1 MNKQEL
7 IILCWENLWRMK
19 FRTILTII
27 GVVIGTASIIIM
39 VSIGNGAQQS
49 IIGTLSS
56 TASVTAIT
64 VSPNADSMTQGM
76 GVSSAKSEKL
86 NDSAIKEFKRLDG
99 VKAVSPIQ
107 STPSMTT
114 KVNREEFAV
123 TGRGMEYDD
132 LSALGY
138 SVSAGRLPRQSEE
151 NAIVIGPE
159 VFTEISMDSSGTS
172 ASMDK
177 LINSEDLVGNN
188 LTFTISR
195 KDKDGNEEKNSYK
208 FRVVGVLSSTGGMD
222 DYYII
227 MNLKKALEL
236 SEWSAGDVAINTK
249 RDGYSQAMVT
259 AADTDSVN
267 SVTQAITD
275 MGFQAFSMKQMLDSM
290 DSVFTSLQMLLGGIG
305 AVALLVA
312 CIGIVNTMTMSIYER
327 TKEIG
332 IMKVIGASVTDIRN
346 MFVVES
352 TMIGLLGGIVG
363 ILFSYLVSFAINGI
377 ASLMSSADQKVSIIS
392 LGLVAFALIFSA
404 IVGMIA
410 GVRPAIKA
418 ANLSSLDA
426 IRTE

>member
-1 MNKQEL
+1 
-7 IILCWENLWRMK
+7 
-19 FRTILTII
+19 
-27 GVVIGTASIIIM
+27 
-39 VSIGNGAQQS
+39 
-49 IIGTLSS
+49 
-56 TASVTAIT
+56 
-64 VSPNADSMTQGM
+64 
-76 GVSSAKSEKL
+76 
-86 NDSAIKEFKRLDG
+86 
-99 VKAVSPIQ
+99 
-107 STPSMTT
+107 
-114 KVNREEFAV
+114 
-123 TGRGMEYDD
+123 
-132 LSALGY
+132 
-138 SVSAGRLPRQSEE
+138 
-151 NAIVIGPE
+151 
-159 VFTEISMDSSGTS
+159 
-172 ASMDK
+172 
-177 LINSEDLVGNN
+177 NSEDLVGNN

-227 MNLKKALEL
+227 MNLKKALEM

-290 DSVFTSLQMLLGGIG
+290 ESVFTSLQMLLGGIG

-377 ASLMSSADQKVSIIS
+377 ASLMSGADQKVSIIS

>member
-7 IILCWENLWRMK
+7 IILCWENLWCMK
-19 FRTILTII
+19 FRTIITII
-27 GVVIGTASIIIM
+27 GVVIGTASIIIIM

-159 VFTEISMDSSGTS
+159 IFTKISMDSSGTS
-172 ASMDK
+172 LPWTS
-177 LINSEDLVGNN
+177 
-188 LTFTISR
+188 
-195 KDKDGNEEKNSYK
+195 
-208 FRVVGVLSSTGGMD
+208 SSTAK
-222 DYYII
+222 I
-227 MNLKKALEL
+227 
-236 SEWSAGDVAINTK
+236 
-249 RDGYSQAMVT
+249 
-259 AADTDSVN
+259 
-267 SVTQAITD
+267 
-275 MGFQAFSMKQMLDSM
+275 
-290 DSVFTSLQMLLGGIG
+290 
-305 AVALLVA
+305 
-312 CIGIVNTMTMSIYER
+312 
-327 TKEIG
+327 
-332 IMKVIGASVTDIRN
+332 
-346 MFVVES
+346 
-352 TMIGLLGGIVG
+352 
-363 ILFSYLVSFAINGI
+363 
-377 ASLMSSADQKVSIIS
+377 
-392 LGLVAFALIFSA
+392 
-404 IVGMIA
+404 
-410 GVRPAIKA
+410 
-418 ANLSSLDA
+418 
-426 IRTE
+426 

>member
-1 MNKQEL
+1 
-7 IILCWENLWRMK
+7 
-19 FRTILTII
+19 
-27 GVVIGTASIIIM
+27 
-39 VSIGNGAQQS
+39 
-49 IIGTLSS
+49 
-56 TASVTAIT
+56 
-64 VSPNADSMTQGM
+64 
-76 GVSSAKSEKL
+76 
-86 NDSAIKEFKRLDG
+86 
-99 VKAVSPIQ
+99 
-107 STPSMTT
+107 
-114 KVNREEFAV
+114 
-123 TGRGMEYDD
+123 
-132 LSALGY
+132 
-138 SVSAGRLPRQSEE
+138 
-151 NAIVIGPE
+151 
-159 VFTEISMDSSGTS
+159 
-172 ASMDK
+172 
-177 LINSEDLVGNN
+177 
-188 LTFTISR
+188 
-195 KDKDGNEEKNSYK
+195 
-208 FRVVGVLSSTGGMD
+208 MD

-227 MNLKKALEL
+227 MNLKKALEI

-327 TKEIG
+327 TKEID
-332 IMKVIGASVTDIRN
+332 IMKVIGASVTDIRNMFVVN

-392 LGLVAFALIFSA
+392 LGLVFSA

-426 IRTE
+426 IR